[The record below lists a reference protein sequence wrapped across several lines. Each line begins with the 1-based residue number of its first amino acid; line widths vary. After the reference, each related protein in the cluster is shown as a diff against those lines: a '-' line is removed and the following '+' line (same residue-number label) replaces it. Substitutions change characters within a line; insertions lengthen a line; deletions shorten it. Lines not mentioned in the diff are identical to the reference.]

1 MDLRIAAFKEAL
13 DSFAYLARKDL
24 AEIRQ
29 MLHDERL
36 IDGFQNGRAQ
46 KFEYTTELCWK
57 AIKAFLKEED
67 GIDEAAPKKVIKAY
81 YVGGYVKEDDYL
93 LLLDAI
99 EDRNRLSHI
108 NDAETFNHILER
120 LPDYVALFE
129 RVSAQLGKDQV
140 MGHIY
145 QMYERSM
152 DRLNILESPSN

>member
-13 DSFAYLARKDL
+13 DNFVYLARIDL

-29 MLHDERL
+29 MLPDERL

-57 AIKAFLKEED
+57 AIKAFLKEKD

-81 YVGGYVKEDDYL
+81 YVGGYITEDDYL

-108 NDAETFNHILER
+108 YDAETFNLILAR
-120 LPDYVALFE
+120 LPGYAALFE
-129 RVSAQLGKDQV
+129 RISVHLMKEV
-140 MGHIY
+140 
-145 QMYERSM
+145 E
-152 DRLNILESPSN
+152 

>member
-57 AIKAFLKEED
+57 AIEAFLKEED

-108 NDAETFNHILER
+108 YDAETFNQILER
-120 LPDYVALFE
+120 LPDYAALFE

-140 MGHIY
+140 MGH
-145 QMYERSM
+145 
-152 DRLNILESPSN
+152 L

>member
-13 DSFAYLARKDL
+13 DKFAYLARIDL
-24 AEIRQ
+24 AEIKEK
-29 MLHDERL
+29 LADERL

-57 AIKAFLKEED
+57 AIKAFLKERD

-81 YVGGYVKEDDYL
+81 YVGGYAAEDDYL

-108 NDAETFNHILER
+108 YDAETFTLVLAR
-120 LPDYVALFE
+120 LPDYAALFE
-129 RVSAQLGKDQV
+129 RIGRQLMKEV
-140 MGHIY
+140 
-145 QMYERSM
+145 E
-152 DRLNILESPSN
+152 

>member
-13 DSFAYLARKDL
+13 DGFAYLARIDL

-99 EDRNRLSHI
+99 EDGNRLSHI
-108 NDAETFNHILER
+108 YDAGTFNHVLER
-120 LPDYVALFE
+120 LPDYAGLFE
-129 RVSAQLGKDQV
+129 RVSAQLGKD
-140 MGHIY
+140 
-145 QMYERSM
+145 S
-152 DRLNILESPSN
+152 DLEIAHQKNKKLI

>member
-13 DSFAYLARKDL
+13 DSFAYLARRDL

-108 NDAETFNHILER
+108 YNAETFNQILER
-120 LPDYVALFE
+120 LPDYAALFE
-129 RVSAQLGKDQV
+129 RVSAQLGKDS
-140 MGHIY
+140 
-145 QMYERSM
+145 E
-152 DRLNILESPSN
+152 

>member
-13 DSFAYLARKDL
+13 DSFGYLARIDL

-29 MLHDERL
+29 MLPDERL

-57 AIKAFLKEED
+57 AIKVFLRDKD

-81 YVGGYVKEDDYL
+81 YIEGYISEDDYL

-108 NDAETFNHILER
+108 YDAETFNRILTR
-120 LPDYVALFE
+120 LSDYAALFE
-129 RVSAQLGKDQV
+129 RIGA
-140 MGHIY
+140 HIA
-145 QMYERSM
+145 EENDHPVKR
-152 DRLNILESPSN
+152 

>member
-1 MDLRIAAFKEAL
+1 VDLRIAAFKEAL
-13 DSFAYLARKDL
+13 DSFAYLARTDL

-57 AIKAFLKEED
+57 AIKAFLKEKD

-81 YVGGYVKEDDYL
+81 YVGGYITEDDYL
-93 LLLDAI
+93 LLLDSI

-108 NDAETFNHILER
+108 YDAETFNHILAR
-120 LPDYVALFE
+120 LTDYAALFE
-129 RVSAQLGKDQV
+129 RIGAHLTKEEDCPRK
-140 MGHIY
+140 M
-145 QMYERSM
+145 
-152 DRLNILESPSN
+152 LN